1 MSYDFS
7 TIDPLDWRTIQPHV
21 DALLAAP
28 LTTQNEPVWLKGW
41 SDLSAILY
49 ETRVQIT
56 RAVSENTADQE
67 ADARFK
73 HFIGEIFPHLAQAD
87 QALRQKW
94 LGFAGATPAAETALI
109 RRRFQSEADIYRAE
123 NVPLLSQLRLL
134 GKRYSEIVGGL
145 GITWQG
151 QELTIPQAEVLSG
164 DQDAGVRQGVWRL
177 ISAAYLAQRQAL
189 NDLFMEMLP
198 IRRRI
203 AVQAGFADFRSYQW
217 QALGR
222 FDYTPQDC
230 AIFHDAIAQEVAPL
244 ATELYRDLAAQL
256 GQDRIHPWD
265 TSASAPWQVTIDP
278 ADTPLIPFMDTTELE
293 AGAQRIFDQV
303 DPVLGGYFAG
313 MRNGYLDLA
322 SRPHKAPGGFC
333 SSLPVSGQPYIFMN
347 AAGSHRNVRTLLHE
361 GGHAFHFAE
370 SFRSQN
376 LIWNYNGPMEFCEVA
391 SMAMELLSMPYWAAE
406 MGGFYSQS
414 DLNRAIAEQLQG
426 LVFFLPYMAVVDLL
440 QHWLYAEAPQQVDPA
455 AIDAKWSELWDR
467 FLPGIDFGAA
477 QTEKETGW
485 HRKGHIFGAPFY
497 YIEYGLAQIGAM
509 QIWRNARQDQ
519 AAAVTAYRRG
529 LAAGNTRPL
538 PELFTL
544 AGARFAFDRQ
554 TVGELMTL
562 VKQQLD
568 ALAV

>member
-1 MSYDFS
+1 MTYDFT
-7 TIDPLDWRTIQPHV
+7 TIDPLDWSTLQPHV
-21 DALLAAP
+21 EALLAAP
-28 LTTQNEPVWLKGW
+28 LTPESEYAWLKGW
-41 SDLSAILY
+41 SDLSAIMQ
-49 ETRVQIT
+49 EERAQIS
-56 RAVSENTADQE
+56 RAVSENTADPE

-73 HFIGEIFPHLAQAD
+73 RFIGEIYPALAQAD

-94 LGFAGATPAAETALI
+94 LAFDGAASAAETVLI

-123 NVPLLSQLRLL
+123 NVPLISQLRLL

-145 GITWQG
+145 SITWQG
-151 QELTIPQAEVLSG
+151 QDLTIPQAEVLAG
-164 DQDAGVRQGVWRL
+164 DPDAGVRKGVWRL
-177 ISAAYLAQRQAL
+177 VSDAFLAQRGAL

-198 IRRRI
+198 IRRRM
-203 AVQAGFADFRSYQW
+203 ARQAGFGDFRSYQW

-222 FDYTPQDC
+222 FDYTPAEC
-230 AIFHDAIAQEVAPL
+230 AIFHDAIAQEVTPL
-244 ATELYRDLAAQL
+244 ASELYRQLAAEL

-278 ADTPLIPFMDTTELE
+278 ADTPLAPFDDTAVLE

-303 DPVLGGYFAG
+303 DPVLGGYFAD
-313 MRNGYLDLA
+313 MRQGYLDLGT
-322 SRPHKAPGGFC
+322 RPHKAPGGFC
-333 SSLPVSGQPYIFMN
+333 SSLPISGKPYIFMN
-347 AAGSHRNVRTLLHE
+347 AAGTHRNVRTLLHE

-370 SFRSQN
+370 SFRRQT
-376 LIWNYNGPMEFCEVA
+376 LLWNHNGPMEFCEVA

-406 MGGFYSQS
+406 AGGFYHGP
-414 DLNRAIAEQLQG
+414 DLNRAITEQLQG

-440 QHWLYAEAPQQVDPA
+440 QHWLYTDAPEGVDPA
-455 AIDAKWSELWDR
+455 AIDAKWSDLWDR

-477 QTEKETGW
+477 QAEKETGW

-519 AAAVTAYRRG
+519 AAAVRAYRQA
-529 LAAGNTRPL
+529 LAAGATRPL
-538 PELFTL
+538 PDLFAL